1 MINKKNLHFSFNFH
15 CSFHRYKYLNWSAR
29 HGELFLL
36 FLCLR
41 RSVECKVINNRGWIA
56 WKNETCRKQTFLTAQ
71 ITNLFRLKG
80 KILLFMFLKVGR
92 LLAPANLPLDSS
104 GMAVK
109 FTVRRPKLEGLHEV
123 RLAQPS
129 TNSVFSCLGGDIVK
143 NIKSLKSD
151 KKWWSIIL
159 LWWNWTTLILWEKK
173 WNHNT

>member
-1 MINKKNLHFSFNFH
+1 
-15 CSFHRYKYLNWSAR
+15 
-29 HGELFLL
+29 
-36 FLCLR
+36 
-41 RSVECKVINNRGWIA
+41 
-56 WKNETCRKQTFLTAQ
+56 
-71 ITNLFRLKG
+71 
-80 KILLFMFLKVGR
+80 MFLNVGR

-151 KKWWSIIL
+151 KK
-159 LWWNWTTLILWEKK
+159 
-173 WNHNT
+173 